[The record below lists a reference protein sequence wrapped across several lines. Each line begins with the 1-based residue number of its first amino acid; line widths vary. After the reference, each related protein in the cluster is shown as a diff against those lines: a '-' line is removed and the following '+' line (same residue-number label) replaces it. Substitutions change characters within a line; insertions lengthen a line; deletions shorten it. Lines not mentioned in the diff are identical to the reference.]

1 MCASD
6 RRNEGQRLRHT
17 AAIQLHGLMSHSANN
32 HIGIFE
38 ASWKTQRE
46 RERERFGAWCR
57 MDKN

>member
-6 RRNEGQRLRHT
+6 HRNEGQRLRHT

-38 ASWKTQRE
+38 AS
-46 RERERFGAWCR
+46 
-57 MDKN
+57 